1 MNWHAHRHLIGV
13 AVQHALFAV
22 DFRRVAVVFTGFV
35 DGTEVEIRHHAD
47 AVIPRTNQ
55 RIQHVRHAGAGFVL
69 NIFED
74 LIAFTGCGRNRLA
87 CANAVGQQ
95 ISRLIDDA
103 DFAGL

>member
-1 MNWHAHRHLIGV
+1 MFL
-13 AVQHALFAV
+13 
-22 DFRRVAVVFTGFV
+22 GFV
-35 DGTEVEIRHHAD
+35 DGAEIEIRHHAD
-47 AVIPRTNQ
+47 AVIPAADQ

-69 NIFED
+69 DVFED